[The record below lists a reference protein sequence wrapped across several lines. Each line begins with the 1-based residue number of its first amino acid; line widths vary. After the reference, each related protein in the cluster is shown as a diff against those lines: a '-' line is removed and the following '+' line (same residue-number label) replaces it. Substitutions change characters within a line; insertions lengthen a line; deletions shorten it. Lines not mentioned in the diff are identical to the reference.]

1 LSRNTSKFSQVR
13 LEITEMTG
21 SDTSRAPNICR
32 VKEYN
37 KARLAD
43 YRDDWQRHQ
52 QSPENLQGQ
61 KYNYVR
67 LQIRGMTYSSKNS

>member
-21 SDTSRAPNICR
+21 SDTSRAPNICK

-37 KARLAD
+37 KARL
-43 YRDDWQRHQ
+43 
-52 QSPENLQGQ
+52 E
-61 KYNYVR
+61 
-67 LQIRGMTYSSKNS
+67 ITEMTGSDTSRAPNICRVKEYKRTD